1 MTSDA
6 STGRLSKSDFIK
18 SSLNLE
24 SLGMEFS
31 WTYYKQ
37 MNLAFALM
45 VNKLLKKIYTGNPE
59 GYKAALIRHMAFFNI
74 TVQFAPFVGGIAMS
88 MEERIAQGELEPEA
102 VNDIKSTLMGPLSG
116 IGDSIFLATLRVVA
130 AGVAI
135 SMAQAG
141 NPMAPIVF
149 LLIYNIPAFLT
160 RIYGVQLG
168 YNLGVSFLE
177 RAQRSGLMDKIMF
190 AAGIVGAMVIGS
202 MTKDMFWASVIV
214 PVGSGETVQ
223 TLQEILDGIMPGI
236 VGLGFMGIY
245 YWLLGKKVS
254 PTLLILLTM
263 VLFWVSSVC
272 ISGFLADSGEV
283 EGREACRAKLLVLRY

>member
-6 STGRLSKSDFIK
+6 STQRLSKSDLIK
-18 SSLNLE
+18 SSLNLG

-102 VNDIKSTLMGPLSG
+102 VNDIKSALMGPLSG

-263 VLFWVSSVC
+263 VLGVVGVYFG
-272 ISGFLADSGEV
+272 ILG
-283 EGREACRAKLLVLRY
+283 